1 MSYNKF
7 FTPSHGRYSNFLNAF
22 REHPEDVRSILCQ
35 YSKKK
40 QRKKCRE
47 RRRKREN
54 RSTASK
60 HRANSR
66 K

>member
-7 FTPSHGRYSNFLNAF
+7 FTPSHGGYSNFLNAF

-40 QRKKCRE
+40 AKKEVQREKEKKGE
-47 RRRKREN
+47 
-54 RSTASK
+54 
-60 HRANSR
+60 
-66 K
+66 